1 MSLLRRRVFCFFIFV
16 CGSSPSLVLSAS
28 DEPWPETLTLEF
40 ALEQASIDHPQL
52 QIVAASIDKAKA
64 DKLLVETNTSIE
76 STISARLRWIDPP
89 DIAFD
94 QSQGDHRLSLF
105 VKKRL
110 YDFGYTKALMEATE
124 AGIVGR
130 EHYYLYALNQHRL
143 TIMAAYFDALLAD
156 FANGRNEEDVKIT
169 FVYADRAEKR
179 NELGMVSDIDV
190 LEAQSN
196 YQASRVRLHRSRAL
210 QRTTRANLANALNTP
225 ENLPSE
231 ISLPDLPSNNR
242 DIPRSVDAWLTVS
255 EKQNPLLLALQAKMI
270 SKQKQLASARDI
282 ANPVLSAGAEVS
294 AYTRESGGYDN
305 WRAGVSLDIPLP
317 TSGKT
322 KAAVADKRASLLK
335 VKAELEQQRRE
346 VRQDVLESWSDLQTL
361 KIEGDRVEAAMDFRD
376 LYLDRSRALYQLEV
390 RTDFGDAMLR
400 SHEAHLEELK
410 NRFTIALTW
419 ARLEALLGQTV
430 YGGDSLNSHTE
441 QEVTP

>member
-1 MSLLRRRVFCFFIFV
+1 
-16 CGSSPSLVLSAS
+16 
-28 DEPWPETLTLEF
+28 
-40 ALEQASIDHPQL
+40 
-52 QIVAASIDKAKA
+52 
-64 DKLLVETNTSIE
+64 
-76 STISARLRWIDPP
+76 
-89 DIAFD
+89 
-94 QSQGDHRLSLF
+94 
-105 VKKRL
+105 
-110 YDFGYTKALMEATE
+110 MEATE

-390 RTDFGDAMLR
+390 KTDFGDAMLR